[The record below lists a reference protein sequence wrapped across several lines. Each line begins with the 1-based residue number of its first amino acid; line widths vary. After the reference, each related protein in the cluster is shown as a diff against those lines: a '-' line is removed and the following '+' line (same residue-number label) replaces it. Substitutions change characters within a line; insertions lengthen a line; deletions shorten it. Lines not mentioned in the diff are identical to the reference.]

1 MDLRIIRPAKRWSP
15 MDLQHSITNDIDII
29 MADKR
34 NTTIWFVLPW
44 QPLNHGSPDI
54 VSGKCRGVTR
64 ALPVSIEGR
73 RLERGETG
81 LERMD
86 VPGLNVRH
94 SQRKKEKHLRLFIRH
109 FASKNVD
116 SMSRAQGWSM
126 DLRAPGAEG
135 HKHACYLL
143 YRDLIPTGI

>member
-1 MDLRIIRPAKRWSP
+1 
-15 MDLQHSITNDIDII
+15 MDLQHNITNDIDII

-86 VPGLNVRH
+86 VPGLNVPVIP
-94 SQRKKEKHLRLFIRH
+94 IR
-109 FASKNVD
+109 
-116 SMSRAQGWSM
+116 
-126 DLRAPGAEG
+126 
-135 HKHACYLL
+135 
-143 YRDLIPTGI
+143 